1 MKPEAV
7 IRAER
12 LLDAEAK
19 VWHRVATRGYA
30 ANEHWTAE
38 FADGTR
44 AFLKHAAPIDPC
56 PQWLRDEERVY
67 AALSGPFMPQLLAW
81 EDAERPLLVI
91 EDLSDA
97 RWVPPWSDADI
108 DAVLT
113 TLNKVA
119 ATTPTGPLPRFEH
132 YRLPTW
138 DRVAADPGPFL
149 SLGIGGRSWLE
160 DALPALLD
168 AAART
173 PVAGDAVIHCDVR
186 SDNLCIKDG
195 RAVLYD
201 WNHAALGNPA
211 ADVALLLPTLHLEGG
226 PEPDEM
232 ARRVPGVDDFAAYLA
247 GFFAQGAGLPPPQG
261 APRVR
266 DFQQRLLEVSLPWAC
281 RVVGLPAPA

>member
-12 LLDAEAK
+12 LLDTEAK
-19 VWHRVATRGYA
+19 VWHRVETRGYA
-30 ANEHWTAE
+30 ANEHWTAA

-56 PQWLRDEERVY
+56 PQWLRDEEHVY

-97 RWVPPWSDADI
+97 RWVPPWNDADI
-108 DAVLT
+108 DGVLA
-113 TLNKVA
+113 TLDELA
-119 ATTPTGPLPRFEH
+119 ATTPTGPLPHFEH
-132 YRLPTW
+132 HRLPSW
-138 DRVAADPGPFL
+138 DRVAEDPGPFL

-160 DALPALLD
+160 DALPVLLD

-195 RAVLYD
+195 RAVLFD

-247 GFFAQGAGLPPPQG
+247 GFFAHGAGLPPPQG

-266 DFQQRLLEVSLPWAC
+266 EFQRRLLEVSLPWAC
-281 RVVGLPAPA
+281 RVHGVRPPA